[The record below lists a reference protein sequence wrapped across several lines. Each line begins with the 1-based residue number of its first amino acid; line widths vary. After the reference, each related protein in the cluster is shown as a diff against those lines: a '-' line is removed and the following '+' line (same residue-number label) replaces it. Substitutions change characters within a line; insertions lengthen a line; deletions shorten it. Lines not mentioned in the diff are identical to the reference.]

1 MKQKISNHVKNN
13 WQEYASVI
21 LMLFIITVAMIYKF
35 NLFNFDIT
43 YPIAYSG
50 GDDLSMLVDA
60 KMFSEQGWIMT
71 TDRLGAP
78 NGTQMYDF
86 SANYLHNA
94 GMVIMKIF
102 VSRSVRKPPEG
113 TLCNLVWNSLM
124 VCALLVSIFLV
135 EQLAVHD
142 LFHDAAHGE
151 IVAAQQIQGKS
162 NGMGMGCKRKR

>member
-1 MKQKISNHVKNN
+1 MKQKISNHMKNN

-102 VSRSVRKPPEG
+102 VFLAGGNAVVG
-113 TLCNLVWNSLM
+113 FNLTYL
-124 VCALLVSIFLV
+124 SIFIF
-135 EQLAVHD
+135 A
-142 LFHDAAHGE
+142 G
-151 IVAAQQIQGKS
+151 IVFIYRRDRLELTAGFQH
-162 NGMGMGCKRKR
+162 

>member
-86 SANYLHNA
+86 SA
-94 GMVIMKIF
+94 K
-102 VSRSVRKPPEG
+102 
-113 TLCNLVWNSLM
+113 LCQKEKMHLS
-124 VCALLVSIFLV
+124 S
-135 EQLAVHD
+135 
-142 LFHDAAHGE
+142 
-151 IVAAQQIQGKS
+151 
-162 NGMGMGCKRKR
+162 RKRLAESFDGRSGF